1 MFYLSPVEYNLADL
15 FEHAADVFAEREY
28 LVAGGQR
35 RTYAE
40 MDNRANRL
48 AHHLAARGVGP
59 GDHVGIYGYNRT
71 EWVETLW
78 AVFKLRAVWIN
89 INYRYVE
96 EELRYLFASS
106 DVVAMV
112 VDRQFAKAVASC
124 AGSLPMMHHVLVI
137 DDGTAEG
144 ADAGCGSGVESG
156 GHPGSGA
163 ESGGDPGSGA
173 GTNRELGFGDVTVEQ
188 YETALAAQS
197 PERDFGPRS
206 GDDRYIL
213 FTGGTTGL
221 PKGVVWRHED
231 VLFALGGGIDP
242 LTNVQIRT
250 PQGLAEKGV
259 AANFQITFF
268 PIAPLMHGATQWGV
282 MGQSFQGNRVV
293 LVDKFHPADV
303 WRLVGELGVNSLM
316 MTGDAM
322 ARPLVEEYERQAATG
337 QSYDT
342 SQLISLSS
350 TAAVFSPDVKEA
362 FFGHFPNLIMTDA
375 IGSSEGGANGVVILK
390 PGETAMRGGPTVQAV
405 TDSVVLDSELR
416 PLPPGTGEIGRLA
429 RSGNIPIGY
438 YKDPVK
444 TAEVFIEVEDVRY
457 VVTGDLAMLEGDG
470 RISLLGRGSVS
481 INTGGEKVF
490 PEEVEAAVKAH
501 PDVYDATI
509 VGVPDER
516 WGQRVSA
523 VVEPRPGA
531 APQLESL
538 QEHCRSRIAGYK
550 VPRELHVVDKLV
562 RSPAGKPDYRWAL
575 EVALGAS
582 PPPPAAGPA
591 GPAGPAGAS
600 SPPQTAAG
608 LAGASSPGR
617 SAEYSPTVPT
627 GAEES

>member
-15 FEHAADVFAEREY
+15 FEHAVDVFGDREY
-28 LVAGGQR
+28 LVAGDKR

-40 MDNRANRL
+40 MDARANRL

-59 GDHVGIYGYNRT
+59 GDHVGIYGLNRA

-96 EELRYLFASS
+96 EELRYLFGSS

-112 VDRQFAKAVASC
+112 VDRQFAAAVASC
-124 AGSLPMMHHVLVI
+124 TDSLPKLRHVLLV
-137 DDGTAEG
+137 DDGTP
-144 ADAGCGSGVESG
+144 G
-156 GHPGSGA
+156 GL
-163 ESGGDPGSGA
+163 D
-173 GTNRELGFGDVTVEQ
+173 LDFGDVAVQDFEA
-188 YETALAAQS
+188 ALAAHS
-197 PERDFGPRS
+197 PDRDFAPRS
-206 GDDRYIL
+206 ADDRYIL

-231 VLFALGGGIDP
+231 VLFALGGGIDV
-242 LTNVQIRT
+242 LSNVRIQSPT
-250 PQGLAEKGV
+250 GLADKGV
-259 AANFQITFF
+259 ANNFQITFF

-293 LVDKFHPADV
+293 LIDKFDPAEV
-303 WRLVGELGVNSLM
+303 WRLVGEHGVNSLM

-322 ARPLVEEYERQAATG
+322 ARPLVEEYERQAQTEEP
-337 QSYDT
+337 YDT
-342 SQLISLSS
+342 SQLFNLSS

-362 FFGHFPNLIMTDA
+362 FFAHFPNVMMTDA
-375 IGSSEGGANGVVILK
+375 IGSSESGANGILVVK
-390 PGETAMRGGPTVQAV
+390 AGETAMRGGPTVQAV

-416 PLPPGTGEIGRLA
+416 PMIPGTGEIGRLA

-438 YKDPVK
+438 YNDPVK
-444 TAEVFIEVEDVRY
+444 TAEVFIEFEGTRY
-457 VVTGDLAMLEGDG
+457 VMTGDLALLEADG
-470 RISLLGRGSVS
+470 KISLLGRGSVS

-516 WGQRVSA
+516 WGQRVAA
-523 VVEPRPGA
+523 VIEPRVEATPT
-531 APQLESL
+531 LESI
-538 QEHCRSRIAGYK
+538 QAHCRNRIAGYK

-575 EVALGAS
+575 DVALG
-582 PPPPAAGPA
+582 
-591 GPAGPAGAS
+591 
-600 SPPQTAAG
+600 
-608 LAGASSPGR
+608 GR
-617 SAEYSPTVPT
+617 SVHEAAAMAASDLSAERLGDDGEGTRQAS
-627 GAEES
+627 GAG

>member
-28 LVAGGQR
+28 LVAGDKR

-40 MDNRANRL
+40 MEARANQL

-59 GDHVGIYGYNRT
+59 GDHVGIYALNRA

-96 EELRYLFASS
+96 EELRYLFSTS

-112 VDRQFAKAVASC
+112 VDRQFAPAVRAC
-124 AGSLPMMHHVLVI
+124 LDALPKMRHVLVI
-137 DDGTAEG
+137 DDGAEATESSLDFGPGVTAEEF
-144 ADAGCGSGVESG
+144 DA
-156 GHPGSGA
+156 
-163 ESGGDPGSGA
+163 
-173 GTNRELGFGDVTVEQ
+173 
-188 YETALAAQS
+188 ALAAES
-197 PERDFGPRS
+197 PARDFAPRS
-206 GDDRYIL
+206 AEDHYIL

-242 LTNVQIRT
+242 LTNVRIENPRQLADK
-250 PQGLAEKGV
+250 GLANG
-259 AANFQITFF
+259 FQITFF

-293 LVDKFHPADV
+293 LIDKFDPASV
-303 WRLVGELGVNSLM
+303 WQLVGEIGVNALM
-316 MTGDAM
+316 FTGDAM
-322 ARPLVEEYERQAATG
+322 ARPLIEEYERRAASG
-337 QSYDT
+337 DPYDT

-362 FFGHFPNLIMTDA
+362 FFRNFPKLIMTDA
-375 IGSSEGGANGVVILK
+375 IGSSESGANGVVVVK
-390 PGETAMRGGPTVQAV
+390 SGETAMRGGPTVNAV
-405 TDSVVLDSELR
+405 RDSVVLDALLR
-416 PLPPGTGEIGRLA
+416 PMTPGTGEIGRLA
-429 RSGNIPIGY
+429 RSGNIPVGY
-438 YKDPVK
+438 YNDPVK
-444 TAEVFIEVEDVRY
+444 TAEVFIEVDGTRFVM
-457 VVTGDLAMLEGDG
+457 TGDLAVLEADG

-516 WGQRVSA
+516 WGQRVAA

-531 APQLESL
+531 RLDLDSIQA
-538 QEHCRSRIAGYK
+538 HCRTRIAGYK

-575 EVALGAS
+575 DVARGSRDVHEAAAMSAAEIAVRSDRGRTVGEEGAQEGV
-582 PPPPAAGPA
+582 A
-591 GPAGPAGAS
+591 
-600 SPPQTAAG
+600 T
-608 LAGASSPGR
+608 
-617 SAEYSPTVPT
+617 T
-627 GAEES
+627 GEDA

>member
-15 FEHAADVFAEREY
+15 FEHAADVFHDREY
-28 LVAGGQR
+28 LVAGDKR

-40 MDNRANRL
+40 MDARANRL
-48 AHHLAARGVGP
+48 AHHLASQGVGP
-59 GDHVGIYGYNRT
+59 GDHVGIYGLNRA

-96 EELRYLFASS
+96 EELRYLFNSS

-112 VDRQFAKAVASC
+112 VDRQFARAVEAC
-124 AGSLPMMHHVLVI
+124 QESLPRMGHVLVV
-137 DDGTAEG
+137 DDGTP
-144 ADAGCGSGVESG
+144 DTGSF
-156 GHPGSGA
+156 
-163 ESGGDPGSGA
+163 DF
-173 GTNRELGFGDVTVEQ
+173 GTATIEDFEP
-188 YETALAAQS
+188 ALAAQS

-206 GDDRYIL
+206 ADDRYIL

-231 VLFALGGGIDP
+231 VLFALGGGIDV
-242 LTNVQIRT
+242 LSNVRIES
-250 PQGLAEKGV
+250 PEGLAAKGV
-259 AANFQITFF
+259 ANNFQITFF

-293 LVDKFHPADV
+293 LIDKFEASLV
-303 WRLVGELGVNSLM
+303 WRLIGELGVNSLM

-322 ARPLVEEYERQAATG
+322 ARPLVEEYQRQAETG
-337 QSYDT
+337 EPYDT
-342 SQLISLSS
+342 SQLFNLSS

-362 FFGHFPNLIMTDA
+362 FFKHFPNVMMTDA
-375 IGSSEGGANGVVILK
+375 IGSSESGANGIVVVK
-390 PGETAMRGGPTVQAV
+390 SGETAMRGGPTVKAV

-416 PLPPGTGEIGRLA
+416 PMEPGTGEIGRLA

-438 YKDPVK
+438 YNDPAK
-444 TAEVFIEVEDVRY
+444 TAEVFVEVGGTRY
-457 VVTGDLAMLEGDG
+457 VMTGDLALLEGDG
-470 RISLLGRGSVS
+470 QISLLGRGSVS

-509 VGVPDER
+509 VGVPDDR
-516 WGQRVSA
+516 WGQRVAA
-523 VVEPRPGA
+523 VVEPREGA
-531 APQLESL
+531 TPALESI
-538 QEHCRSRIAGYK
+538 QAHCRNRIAGYK

-575 EVALGAS
+575 DVALGGRAVHE
-582 PPPPAAGPA
+582 AAA
-591 GPAGPAGAS
+591 MSAADLATEGAV
-600 SPPQTAAG
+600 
-608 LAGASSPGR
+608 GATEVS
-617 SAEYSPTVPT
+617 
-627 GAEES
+627 